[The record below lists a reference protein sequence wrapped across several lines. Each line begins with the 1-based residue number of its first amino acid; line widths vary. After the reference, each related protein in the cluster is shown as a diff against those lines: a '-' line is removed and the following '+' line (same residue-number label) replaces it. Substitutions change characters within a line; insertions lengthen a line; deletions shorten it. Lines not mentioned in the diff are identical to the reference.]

1 MRAKESAVS
10 KKVQQSSPIK
20 LTDGDSV
27 RLSTSSVN
35 ERYGVPTIACPTV
48 AVRSPIG
55 RDFQFSAF
63 ARTTSCS
70 KRSCPLKTVRIGR
83 VTALYLF
90 PVIATTKI
98 GTKIIRRL

>member
-10 KKVQQSSPIK
+10 KKVQQSSPVK

-35 ERYGVPTIACPTV
+35 ERYGVPTIVCPTV

-70 KRSCPLKTVRIGR
+70 KRSCPLKTVRIGK
-83 VTALYLF
+83 VTAARAF
-90 PVIATTKI
+90 PVIATAKTKS
-98 GTKIIRRL
+98 KIL